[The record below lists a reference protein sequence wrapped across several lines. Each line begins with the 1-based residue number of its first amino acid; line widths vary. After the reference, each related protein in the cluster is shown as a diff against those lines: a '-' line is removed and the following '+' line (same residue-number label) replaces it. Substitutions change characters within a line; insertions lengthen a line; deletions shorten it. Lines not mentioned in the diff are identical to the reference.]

1 MAKGRALAQLIMHM
15 SHLTPVGWGY
25 FACSVVLSGICYPS
39 SKKMIPCFIRKQSKK
54 CYPDFEWIVIPQY
67 SMPLSLL
74 VFLAMNSFL
83 GYFCY
88 QETSEDDIVFF
99 CIMGI
104 VLFIFALL
112 PIFIKLFK
120 LKCIM
125 KNNKALFMSRFSLLG
140 FYERIIIDADSIK
153 IIPDKKGQNDDAY
166 ISFIYN
172 GKYKCKLDKFLYSE
186 EGWNAKML
194 AQCSEAS
201 KSQLSKYTSALLI
214 LMIVW
219 SITGFLFAQRYVGLP
234 VWGCLLVSLIFVT
247 IVVMIERQIILAI
260 NPTKKLAVF
269 RLFIAVIMAIVGS
282 MIFDQTMFGKDI
294 DKQLAD
300 NIEIQTASLT
310 QKRVGVIDAKL
321 NALQNEKS
329 VLDNENAQM
338 QEDVNNHPWVIQKSV
353 TNSQQT
359 VVVGGKMKIVNNP
372 SVTTNQV
379 ANPKIET
386 IKENNEKIKLLND
399 QEKEWSQKKLTVE
412 EDTRAECKANVGFLE
427 ELETMFSIVMTR
439 KVAGVFYLIF
449 FALLMSLELFVVVSK
464 MGDQEC
470 DYEMA
475 IKGAQ
480 RVKVAQF
487 AAAFGKV
494 NDFKV

>member
-1 MAKGRALAQLIMHM
+1 MKWWLRFGC
-15 SHLTPVGWGY
+15 SLT
-25 FACSVVLSGICYPS
+25 
-39 SKKMIPCFIRKQSKK
+39 
-54 CYPDFEWIVIPQY
+54 D
-67 SMPLSLL
+67 
-74 VFLAMNSFL
+74 
-83 GYFCY
+83 
-88 QETSEDDIVFF
+88 
-99 CIMGI
+99 
-104 VLFIFALL
+104 
-112 PIFIKLFK
+112 
-120 LKCIM
+120 
-125 KNNKALFMSRFSLLG
+125 
-140 FYERIIIDADSIK
+140 
-153 IIPDKKGQNDDAY
+153 
-166 ISFIYN
+166 
-172 GKYKCKLDKFLYSE
+172 
-186 EGWNAKML
+186 WNANML

-234 VWGCLLVSLIFVT
+234 VWGCLLVSLVFVI

-260 NPTKKLAVF
+260 NPTKKLALF
-269 RLFIAVIMAIVGS
+269 RLFIAIIMAIVGS
-282 MIFDQTMFGKDI
+282 TIFDQTMFGKDI

-359 VVVGGKMKIVNNP
+359 VVVGGKMKTVNNP

-386 IKENNEKIKLLND
+386 IKGNNEKIKLLNE

-427 ELETMFSIVMTR
+427 ELEAMVSIITNR
-439 KVAGVFYLIF
+439 WVAGAFYVIF
-449 FALLMSLELFVVVSK
+449 FLLLMSLELFVVTSK
-464 MGDQEC
+464 MGDKEC

-475 IKGAQ
+475 IKGAE
-480 RVKVAQF
+480 RVRMAQF
-487 AAAFGKV
+487 NTAFGRIE
-494 NDFKV
+494 

>member
-1 MAKGRALAQLIMHM
+1 MKWWLRFGC
-15 SHLTPVGWGY
+15 SLT
-25 FACSVVLSGICYPS
+25 
-39 SKKMIPCFIRKQSKK
+39 
-54 CYPDFEWIVIPQY
+54 D
-67 SMPLSLL
+67 
-74 VFLAMNSFL
+74 
-83 GYFCY
+83 
-88 QETSEDDIVFF
+88 
-99 CIMGI
+99 
-104 VLFIFALL
+104 
-112 PIFIKLFK
+112 
-120 LKCIM
+120 
-125 KNNKALFMSRFSLLG
+125 
-140 FYERIIIDADSIK
+140 
-153 IIPDKKGQNDDAY
+153 
-166 ISFIYN
+166 
-172 GKYKCKLDKFLYSE
+172 
-186 EGWNAKML
+186 WNANML

-234 VWGCLLVSLIFVT
+234 VWGCLLVSLVFVT

-260 NPTKKLAVF
+260 NPTKKLALF
-269 RLFIAVIMAIVGS
+269 RLFIAIIMAIVGS
-282 MIFDQTMFGKDI
+282 TVFDQTMFGKDI

-359 VVVGGKMKIVNNP
+359 VVVGGKMKTVNNP

-386 IKENNEKIKLLND
+386 IKENNEKIKLLNE

-427 ELETMFSIVMTR
+427 ELEAMVSIITNR
-439 KVAGVFYLIF
+439 WVAGAFYIIF
-449 FALLMSLELFVVVSK
+449 FLLLMSLELFVVTSK
-464 MGDQEC
+464 MGDKEC

>member
-1 MAKGRALAQLIMHM
+1 MKWWLRFGC
-15 SHLTPVGWGY
+15 SLT
-25 FACSVVLSGICYPS
+25 
-39 SKKMIPCFIRKQSKK
+39 
-54 CYPDFEWIVIPQY
+54 
-67 SMPLSLL
+67 
-74 VFLAMNSFL
+74 
-83 GYFCY
+83 
-88 QETSEDDIVFF
+88 
-99 CIMGI
+99 
-104 VLFIFALL
+104 
-112 PIFIKLFK
+112 
-120 LKCIM
+120 
-125 KNNKALFMSRFSLLG
+125 
-140 FYERIIIDADSIK
+140 
-153 IIPDKKGQNDDAY
+153 
-166 ISFIYN
+166 
-172 GKYKCKLDKFLYSE
+172 
-186 EGWNAKML
+186 GWNANML

-234 VWGCLLVSLIFVT
+234 VWGCLLVSLVFVT

-260 NPTKKLAVF
+260 NPTKELALF
-269 RLFIAVIMAIVGS
+269 RLFIAIIMAIVGS
-282 MIFDQTMFGKDI
+282 TVFDQTMFGKDI

-359 VVVGGKMKIVNNP
+359 VVVDGKMKTVNNP

-386 IKENNEKIKLLND
+386 IK
-399 QEKEWSQKKLTVE
+399 V
-412 EDTRAECKANVGFLE
+412 
-427 ELETMFSIVMTR
+427 SIITNR
-439 KVAGVFYLIF
+439 WVAGAFYVIF
-449 FALLMSLELFVVVSK
+449 FLLLMSLELFVVTSK
-464 MGDQEC
+464 MGDKEC

-475 IKGAQ
+475 IKGAE
-480 RVKVAQF
+480 RVRMAQF
-487 AAAFGKV
+487 NTAFGRIE
-494 NDFKV
+494 

>member
-1 MAKGRALAQLIMHM
+1 MKWWLRFGC
-15 SHLTPVGWGY
+15 SLT
-25 FACSVVLSGICYPS
+25 
-39 SKKMIPCFIRKQSKK
+39 
-54 CYPDFEWIVIPQY
+54 
-67 SMPLSLL
+67 
-74 VFLAMNSFL
+74 
-83 GYFCY
+83 
-88 QETSEDDIVFF
+88 
-99 CIMGI
+99 
-104 VLFIFALL
+104 
-112 PIFIKLFK
+112 
-120 LKCIM
+120 
-125 KNNKALFMSRFSLLG
+125 
-140 FYERIIIDADSIK
+140 
-153 IIPDKKGQNDDAY
+153 
-166 ISFIYN
+166 
-172 GKYKCKLDKFLYSE
+172 
-186 EGWNAKML
+186 GWNANML

-234 VWGCLLVSLIFVT
+234 VWGCLLVSLVFVT

-269 RLFIAVIMAIVGS
+269 RLFIAIIMAIVGS
-282 MIFDQTMFGKDI
+282 TVFDQTMFGKDI

-359 VVVGGKMKIVNNP
+359 VVVGGKMKTVNNP

-399 QEKEWSQKKLTVE
+399 QEKEWSKKKLTVE

-427 ELETMFSIVMTR
+427 ELEAMVSIITNR
-439 KVAGVFYLIF
+439 WVAGAFYVIF
-449 FALLMSLELFVVVSK
+449 FLLLMSLELFVVTSK
-464 MGDQEC
+464 MGDKEC

>member
-1 MAKGRALAQLIMHM
+1 MKWWLRFGC
-15 SHLTPVGWGY
+15 SLT
-25 FACSVVLSGICYPS
+25 
-39 SKKMIPCFIRKQSKK
+39 
-54 CYPDFEWIVIPQY
+54 
-67 SMPLSLL
+67 
-74 VFLAMNSFL
+74 
-83 GYFCY
+83 
-88 QETSEDDIVFF
+88 
-99 CIMGI
+99 
-104 VLFIFALL
+104 
-112 PIFIKLFK
+112 
-120 LKCIM
+120 
-125 KNNKALFMSRFSLLG
+125 
-140 FYERIIIDADSIK
+140 
-153 IIPDKKGQNDDAY
+153 
-166 ISFIYN
+166 
-172 GKYKCKLDKFLYSE
+172 
-186 EGWNAKML
+186 GWNAKML

-359 VVVGGKMKIVNNP
+359 VVVGGKMKTVNNP

-427 ELETMFSIVMTR
+427 ELETLFSIVMTR

-494 NDFKV
+494 NEFKV